1 MKNFAGIDLGTT
13 NSAIGSY
20 DGETIRIWKSPEQN
34 DVTPSAIFL
43 DRRGNK
49 YVGKRAYDSAPHSP
63 DNAAMLFK
71 RLMGTSTPIHL
82 PAVRVTKTPEEC
94 SAEILKVLFGYLP
107 EEIRNDPD
115 TGTVITVPA
124 AFNQMQKDATMQAAE
139 MAGLGKVA
147 LMQEPVAAVMSV
159 MRSRKTDGT
168 FLIYDLGGG
177 TLDIA
182 IAESLGGRVNLLAHG
197 GIAMCG
203 GRDFDRLLVD
213 NVVKPWLIE
222 NFDLPDDLT
231 VNPNYKTLLRLAA
244 WAAERTKIELS
255 AGEEAVISLS
265 ETETR
270 VRDRSGAEIYLDI
283 PLDRET
289 MDGLIANKVDDS
301 IAAAREILGKSG
313 LGPHDVERIVF
324 VGGPTSY
331 KPLRDQVAFALGI
344 SGSTEVNPMT
354 AVAEGAALFA
364 ESIDW
369 TSKNRGRKISREQ
382 LSVQGRLAVTF
393 NYMSRT
399 PDTRAKI
406 AVLMSGEKAPGAE
419 FQIDSLDT
427 GWTSGRI
434 ALEQGKTIEVL
445 LPKSGENIFKV
456 FIFDAS
462 GSPLALK
469 EDKIVITRTAA
480 TVDAIPASHSVG
492 VAVLEKLG
500 GQQVLDWLV
509 RAGDSLPQKGK
520 RVFKAGESLKT
531 GAGSSLNFSLWEGE
545 IDDPITDNRYIGTL
559 KISGNDFDE
568 GVIPAGAD
576 LLCDYEILDSG
587 TIVLEVSVPCIGGT
601 FHSGRNFYSRQEGQL
616 DFSSAAAQV
625 VDEGEATLARVE
637 EINAVVEDPKL
648 QSAREKLDTAVAL
661 DPAETETEKTQEA
674 QDKILEAKKLL
685 AQVKKEH
692 RKEIRQL
699 ELDGVTEFFNHHVR
713 EYARPSEATAFD
725 NLVKTAQRSIE
736 RNDKDFENQLN
747 ELKGK
752 NFQILWR
759 QDWFV
764 VDRFQSLAKSP
775 HHFADRR
782 RHQELVSLGTQFL
795 QADDIGKLREIV
807 AQLFAIQIDLGSDY
821 EMFDAVN
828 IIRG

>member
-1 MKNFAGIDLGTT
+1 
-13 NSAIGSY
+13 
-20 DGETIRIWKSPEQN
+20 
-34 DVTPSAIFL
+34 
-43 DRRGNK
+43 
-49 YVGKRAYDSAPHSP
+49 
-63 DNAAMLFK
+63 
-71 RLMGTSTPIHL
+71 
-82 PAVRVTKTPEEC
+82 
-94 SAEILKVLFGYLP
+94 
-107 EEIRNDPD
+107 
-115 TGTVITVPA
+115 
-124 AFNQMQKDATMQAAE
+124 
-139 MAGLGKVA
+139 
-147 LMQEPVAAVMSV
+147 
-159 MRSRKTDGT
+159 
-168 FLIYDLGGG
+168 
-177 TLDIA
+177 
-182 IAESLGGRVNLLAHG
+182 
-197 GIAMCG
+197 
-203 GRDFDRLLVD
+203 
-213 NVVKPWLIE
+213 
-222 NFDLPDDLT
+222 
-231 VNPNYKTLLRLAA
+231 
-244 WAAERTKIELS
+244 
-255 AGEEAVISLS
+255 
-265 ETETR
+265 
-270 VRDRSGAEIYLDI
+270 
-283 PLDRET
+283 
-289 MDGLIANKVDDS
+289 
-301 IAAAREILGKSG
+301 
-313 LGPHDVERIVF
+313 
-324 VGGPTSY
+324 
-331 KPLRDQVAFALGI
+331 
-344 SGSTEVNPMT
+344 
-354 AVAEGAALFA
+354 
-364 ESIDW
+364 
-369 TSKNRGRKISREQ
+369 
-382 LSVQGRLAVTF
+382 
-393 NYMSRT
+393 
-399 PDTRAKI
+399 
-406 AVLMSGEKAPGAE
+406 
-419 FQIDSLDT
+419 
-427 GWTSGRI
+427 
-434 ALEQGKTIEVL
+434 
-445 LPKSGENIFKV
+445 
-456 FIFDAS
+456 
-462 GSPLALK
+462 
-469 EDKIVITRTAA
+469 
-480 TVDAIPASHSVG
+480 VG

-807 AQLFAIQIDLGSDY
+807 AQLFAIQIDLGSEY